1 MVAPDAASLW
11 NQRAYRGVLR
21 SPLVPRVLQRHA
33 SHDFFNGERGG
44 TGRRALTDE
53 LPFGGEF
60 SGEPTG
66 WSCSSATGS
75 PEEAQPPHPTPPHPQ
90 PVGWRHALRKPSLCC
105 VRTLSTR
112 SSRSHSSIAAA
123 FSPPPSASFRWTASD
138 FINTTSCGVVR
149 RPCHAHAPSATRHL
163 DAQLRLRLRNIGT
176 RRRSNPAHAGA
187 SGRRLSTDQSDFS
200 ARVQLSRPQISH
212 RRTRRHSPRSVPPSL
227 IIRSVPSGRLLHIL
241 FHAGHAQSAIITE
254 GLNVTELAACLFV

>member
-123 FSPPPSASFRWTASD
+123 FSPPSASFRWTASD

-176 RRRSNPAHAGA
+176 RRRSNPAHAMLVA
-187 SGRRLSTDQSDFS
+187 SGRRLASVNGSIRFQ
-200 ARVQLSRPQISH
+200 RQIS
-212 RRTRRHSPRSVPPSL
+212 
-227 IIRSVPSGRLLHIL
+227 
-241 FHAGHAQSAIITE
+241 AQSAADQPPPDPPPRWTTATP
-254 GLNVTELAACLFV
+254 LDLHLRR